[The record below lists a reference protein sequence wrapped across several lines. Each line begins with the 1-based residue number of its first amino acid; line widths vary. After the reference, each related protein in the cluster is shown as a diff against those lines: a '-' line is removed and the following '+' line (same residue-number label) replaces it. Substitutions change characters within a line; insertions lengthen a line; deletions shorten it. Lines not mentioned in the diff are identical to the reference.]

1 MDRKVFTAILLAVI
15 VVGLVCLAF
24 ALFSPFLLA
33 LLWAAVLAVVCYDV
47 YARLARVLRGHRRTA
62 AGIMTLAV
70 LLLIIGP
77 FVALLLFVVEDVV
90 ELADDLKAE
99 NLTPRVEAIMEQP
112 LVRQTLATIKD
123 FVGKEISHE
132 EVISFAKKLAGPAVE
147 ALTDIVQFLFRL
159 AAGIFFVTLSIFFF
173 FRDGPAATRA
183 IRELIPMSDA
193 DRDTILGDIQG
204 AINAAVRGG
213 LVTAL
218 VQGILGFII
227 LFILGIEK
235 PVLLACAMAL
245 ASLIPLVGTAVIW
258 GPIAVWL
265 AIDGEI
271 VKALILV
278 GYGVLV
284 IGMAD
289 NFLRP
294 LLVGRHMEAH
304 PLLLFFGTLG
314 GIALF
319 GFAGIVLGPVVVA
332 LLNVTVRLF
341 RREFAS
347 SATPPPPASP
357 PPA

>member
-33 LLWAAVLAVVCYDV
+33 LLWAAVLAVVCYDA
-47 YARLARVLRGHRRTA
+47 YAQLVRLLRGHRRTA
-62 AGIMTLAV
+62 AAIMTTLV

-77 FVALLLFVVEDVV
+77 FVALILLVVEDVV
-90 ELADDLKAE
+90 ELAEDLKPE
-99 NLTPRVEAIMEQP
+99 NLKPRVQSVMEQP
-112 LVRQTLATIKD
+112 LVKRAVAWIHD
-123 FVGKEISHE
+123 FVGKDISKE
-132 EVISFAKKLAGPAVE
+132 DVAGFAEKLLMPAVG
-147 ALTDIVQFLFRL
+147 AVSDVVQFLFRL
-159 AAGIFFVTLSIFFF
+159 LAGIFFVTLSIFFF
-173 FRDGPAATRA
+173 FRDGPAAARA

-193 DRDTILGDIQG
+193 DRDAIIGDIQG

-218 VQGILGFII
+218 VQGVLGFII
-227 LFILGIEK
+227 LFILGIQK

-245 ASLIPLVGTAVIW
+245 ASLIPLVGTAVVW
-258 GPIAVWL
+258 GPIAIWL
-265 AIDGEI
+265 AIDGQI

-341 RREFAS
+341 RREFAR
-347 SATPPPPASP
+347 SATTPPASP

>member
-1 MDRKVFTAILLAVI
+1 M
-15 VVGLVCLAF
+15 GLVCLAF

-33 LLWAAVLAVVCYDV
+33 LLWAAVLAIVCYDA
-47 YARLARVLRGHRRTA
+47 YALLARILRGHRRTA
-62 AGIMTLAV
+62 AAIMTLAV

-77 FVALLLFVVEDVV
+77 FVALLLLVVEDVV
-90 ELADDLKAE
+90 DLADDLKVE
-99 NLTPRVEAIMEQP
+99 NLSPRVEAAMDQP
-112 LVRQTLATIKD
+112 LVRQVFATIKD
-123 FVGKEISHE
+123 FVGREISRD
-132 EVISFAKKLAGPAVE
+132 EVTDFAKDLLMPAAE
-147 ALTDIVQFLFRL
+147 AVSNVVQFLFGL
-159 AAGIFFVTLSIFFF
+159 LAGIFFVTLSIFFF
-173 FRDGPAATRA
+173 FRDGPAAARV
-183 IRELIPMSDA
+183 IRELIPMSEA

-218 VQGILGFII
+218 VQGVLGFII

-245 ASLIPLVGTAVIW
+245 ASLIPLVGTAVVW
-258 GPIAVWL
+258 GPIAIWL

-271 VKALILV
+271 MKALILV

-294 LLVGRHMEAH
+294 MLVGRHMEAH

-341 RREFAS
+341 RREFAAG
-347 SATPPPPASP
+347 ATPPAAP

>member
-1 MDRKVFTAILLAVI
+1 MPAAEAVSN
-15 VVGLVCLAF
+15 V
-24 ALFSPFLLA
+24 
-33 LLWAAVLAVVCYDV
+33 
-47 YARLARVLRGHRRTA
+47 
-62 AGIMTLAV
+62 
-70 LLLIIGP
+70 
-77 FVALLLFVVEDVV
+77 
-90 ELADDLKAE
+90 
-99 NLTPRVEAIMEQP
+99 
-112 LVRQTLATIKD
+112 
-123 FVGKEISHE
+123 
-132 EVISFAKKLAGPAVE
+132 
-147 ALTDIVQFLFRL
+147 VQFLFGL
-159 AAGIFFVTLSIFFF
+159 LAGIFFVTLSIFFF
-173 FRDGPAATRA
+173 YRDGPAVTRA
-183 IRELIPMSDA
+183 LRELLPMADA
-193 DRDTILGDIQG
+193 DRDAILGDIQG

-218 VQGILGFII
+218 AQGVLGFII

-258 GPIAVWL
+258 GPIAIWL
-265 AIDGEI
+265 AIDGELM
-271 VKALILV
+271 KALILV

-294 LLVGRHMEAH
+294 MLVGRHMEAH

-341 RREFAS
+341 RREFAAG
-347 SATPPPPASP
+347 ATPPASP

>member
-1 MDRKVFTAILLAVI
+1 MD
-15 VVGLVCLAF
+15 
-24 ALFSPFLLA
+24 
-33 LLWAAVLAVVCYDV
+33 
-47 YARLARVLRGHRRTA
+47 
-62 AGIMTLAV
+62 
-70 LLLIIGP
+70 
-77 FVALLLFVVEDVV
+77 
-90 ELADDLKAE
+90 
-99 NLTPRVEAIMEQP
+99 QP
-112 LVRQTLATIKD
+112 LVRQVFATIKD
-123 FVGKEISHE
+123 FVGREISRD
-132 EVISFAKKLAGPAVE
+132 EVTDFAKDLLMPAAE
-147 ALTDIVQFLFRL
+147 AVSNVVQFLFGL
-159 AAGIFFVTLSIFFF
+159 LAGIFFVTLSIFFF
-173 FRDGPAATRA
+173 FRDGPAAARV
-183 IRELIPMSDA
+183 IRELIPMSEA

-218 VQGILGFII
+218 VQGVLGFII

-245 ASLIPLVGTAVIW
+245 ASLIPLVGTAVVW
-258 GPIAVWL
+258 GPIAIWL

-271 VKALILV
+271 MKALILV

-294 LLVGRHMEAH
+294 MLVGRHMEAH

-341 RREFAS
+341 RREFAAG
-347 SATPPPPASP
+347 ATPPAAP

>member
-33 LLWAAVLAVVCYDV
+33 LLWAAVLVVVCYDA
-47 YARLARVLRGHRRTA
+47 YAQLVRLLRGHRRTA
-62 AGIMTLAV
+62 AAIMTVLV

-77 FVALLLFVVEDVV
+77 FAALLVFVVEDVV
-90 ELADDLKAE
+90 DLAEDLKAE
-99 NLTPRVEAIMEQP
+99 NIKPRVAAVMDQP
-112 LVRQTLATIKD
+112 PVRRALATVKD
-123 FVGKEISHE
+123 FVGREISKE
-132 EVISFAKKLAGPAVE
+132 EVATFAKDLLMPAAE
-147 ALTDIVQFLFRL
+147 AVSNVVQFLFGL
-159 AAGIFFVTLSIFFF
+159 LAGIFFVTLSIFFF
-173 FRDGPAATRA
+173 FRDGPAVARA
-183 IRELIPMSDA
+183 LRELIPMSDA
-193 DRDTILGDIQG
+193 DRDAIIGDIQG

-218 VQGILGFII
+218 VQGVLGFII

-258 GPIAVWL
+258 GPIAIWL

-271 VKALILV
+271 MKTLILV

-341 RREFAS
+341 RREFAR
-347 SATPPPPASP
+347 SATPPASP
-357 PPA
+357 PPG

>member
-1 MDRKVFTAILLAVI
+1 M
-15 VVGLVCLAF
+15 GLVCLAF

-33 LLWAAVLAVVCYDV
+33 LLWAAVLAVVCYDA
-47 YARLARVLRGHRRTA
+47 YAKLARLLRGHRRTA
-62 AGIMTLAV
+62 AAIMTLLV

-77 FVALLLFVVEDVV
+77 FVALLFFVVEDVV
-90 ELADDLKAE
+90 DLAEDLKPE
-99 NLTPRVEAIMEQP
+99 NLKPRVATVMDQKP
-112 LVRQTLATIKD
+112 VKRALAMVRD
-123 FVGKEISHE
+123 FLGREISRE
-132 EVISFAKKLAGPAVE
+132 EVSSYARSLAAPAVG
-147 ALTDIVQFLFRL
+147 ALSNVVRFLFRL
-159 AAGIFFVTLSIFFF
+159 LAGIFFVTLSIFFL
-173 FRDGPAATRA
+173 FRDGPAVARA
-183 IRELIPMSDA
+183 LRELIPMSDA
-193 DRDTILGDIQG
+193 DRDAIIGDIQG

-218 VQGILGFII
+218 VQGVLGFII

-258 GPIAVWL
+258 GPVALWL

-278 GYGVLV
+278 GYGVAV

-341 RREFAS
+341 RREFAG
-347 SATPPPPASP
+347 SATPPASP

>member
-1 MDRKVFTAILLAVI
+1 M
-15 VVGLVCLAF
+15 GLVCLAF

-33 LLWAAVLAVVCYDV
+33 LLWAAVLAVVCYDA
-47 YARLARVLRGHRRTA
+47 YAWLARLLRGHRRTA
-62 AGIMTLAV
+62 AAIMTLLV

-77 FVALLLFVVEDVV
+77 FAALLLFVVEDVV
-90 ELADDLKAE
+90 DLAEDLKPE
-99 NLTPRVEAIMEQP
+99 SIKPRVAAVMDQP
-112 LVRQTLATIKD
+112 LVKKALGTIRD
-123 FVGKEISHE
+123 FVGREVSKE
-132 EVISFAKKLAGPAVE
+132 EVGDFAKKLAMPAVD
-147 ALTDIVQFLFRL
+147 ALSNVVQFLFRL
-159 AAGIFFVTLSIFFF
+159 LAGIFFVTLSIFFF
-173 FRDGPAATRA
+173 FRDGPAAARA
-183 IRELIPMSDA
+183 IRELIPMSEA
-193 DRDTILGDIQG
+193 DRDAILGDIQG

-218 VQGILGFII
+218 AQGVLGFII

-245 ASLIPLVGTAVIW
+245 ASLIPLVGTAVVW
-258 GPIAVWL
+258 GPIAMWL

-271 VKALILV
+271 MKALILV

-294 LLVGRHMEAH
+294 MLVGRHMEAH

-341 RREFAS
+341 RREFAVA
-347 SATPPPPASP
+347 ATPPAPPPPA
-357 PPA
+357 

>member
-1 MDRKVFTAILLAVI
+1 M
-15 VVGLVCLAF
+15 
-24 ALFSPFLLA
+24 FSPFLLA
-33 LLWAAVLAVVCYDV
+33 LLWAAVLAVVCYGA
-47 YARLARVLRGHRRTA
+47 YARLARLLRGHRRTA
-62 AGIMTLAV
+62 AAIMTLAV

-77 FVALLLFVVEDVV
+77 FVALLLNVVEDVV
-90 ELADDLKAE
+90 ALAEDLKAE
-99 NLTPRVEAIMEQP
+99 NIKPRVAAIMDQP
-112 LVRQTLATIKD
+112 LVKRALAMVRD
-123 FVGKEISHE
+123 FVGKEISKD
-132 EVISFAKKLAGPAVE
+132 EVGDFAKDLLMPAVD
-147 ALTDIVQFLFRL
+147 ALSNVVQFLFRL
-159 AAGIFFVTLSIFFF
+159 AAGIFFVTLSVFFF
-173 FRDGPAATRA
+173 FRDGPAAARV
-183 IRELIPMSDA
+183 IRELIPMSEA

-218 VQGILGFII
+218 VQGVLGFII

-235 PVLLACAMAL
+235 PILLACAMAL

-258 GPIAVWL
+258 GPIAIWF
-265 AIDGEI
+265 AIDGEL

-294 LLVGRHMEAH
+294 MLVGRHMEAH

-341 RREFAS
+341 RREFAAG
-347 SATPPPPASP
+347 ATPPGSP

>member
-1 MDRKVFTAILLAVI
+1 
-15 VVGLVCLAF
+15 VGLVCLAF

-33 LLWAAVLAVVCYDV
+33 LLWAAVLAVVCYDA
-47 YARLARVLRGHRRTA
+47 YALLARLLRGHRRTA
-62 AGIMTLAV
+62 AAIMTLAV

-90 ELADDLKAE
+90 DLAEDLKAE
-99 NLTPRVEAIMEQP
+99 NLKPRVATVMDQP
-112 LVRQTLATIKD
+112 LVRKALATVKD
-123 FVGKEISHE
+123 FVGREISKE
-132 EVISFAKKLAGPAVE
+132 EVTTFAKNLLMPAAE
-147 ALTDIVQFLFRL
+147 AVSNVVQFLFGL
-159 AAGIFFVTLSIFFF
+159 LAGIFFVTLSIFFF
-173 FRDGPAATRA
+173 FRDGPAAARVV
-183 IRELIPMSDA
+183 RELIPMSDA
-193 DRDTILGDIQG
+193 DRDAILGDIQG

-218 VQGILGFII
+218 AQGVLGFII

-245 ASLIPLVGTAVIW
+245 ASLIPLVGTAVVW
-258 GPIAVWL
+258 GPIAIWL

-271 VKALILV
+271 MKALILV
-278 GYGVLV
+278 GYGVVV

-294 LLVGRHMEAH
+294 MLVGRHMEAH

-341 RREFAS
+341 RREFAV
-347 SATPPPPASP
+347 SATPPAAP

>member
-33 LLWAAVLAVVCYDV
+33 LLWAAVLAIVSYGA
-47 YARLARVLRGHRRTA
+47 YARLVRVLRGHRRTA
-62 AGIMTLAV
+62 AAIMTLLV

-77 FVALLLFVVEDVV
+77 FVALVLSVVEDVV
-90 ELADDLKAE
+90 VLADDLKAE
-99 NLTPRVEAIMEQP
+99 NLTPRVEAIMDQP
-112 LVRQTLATIKD
+112 LVRRTLATIRD
-123 FVGKEISHE
+123 FVGREISRDE
-132 EVISFAKKLAGPAVE
+132 ITSFAKDLAKPAVE
-147 ALTDIVQFLFRL
+147 ALTDIVRFLFRL

-173 FRDGPAATRA
+173 FRDGPAAARA

-218 VQGILGFII
+218 AQGVLGFII

-235 PVLLACAMAL
+235 TVLLACAMAL

-258 GPIAVWL
+258 GPIAIWL
-265 AIDGEI
+265 AIDGEL

-341 RREFAS
+341 RREFA
-347 SATPPPPASP
+347 AGPTPPGSP

>member
-1 MDRKVFTAILLAVI
+1 
-15 VVGLVCLAF
+15 
-24 ALFSPFLLA
+24 
-33 LLWAAVLAVVCYDV
+33 
-47 YARLARVLRGHRRTA
+47 
-62 AGIMTLAV
+62 MTLAV

-77 FVALLLFVVEDVV
+77 FVALLLNVVEDVV
-90 ELADDLKAE
+90 ALAEDLKAE
-99 NLTPRVEAIMEQP
+99 NIKPRVAAIMDQP
-112 LVRQTLATIKD
+112 LVKRALAMVRD
-123 FVGKEISHE
+123 FVGKEISKD
-132 EVISFAKKLAGPAVE
+132 EVGDFAKDLLMPAVD
-147 ALTDIVQFLFRL
+147 ALSNVVQFLFRL
-159 AAGIFFVTLSIFFF
+159 AAGIFFVTLSVFFF
-173 FRDGPAATRA
+173 FRDGPAAARV
-183 IRELIPMSDA
+183 IRELIPMSEA

-218 VQGILGFII
+218 VQGVLGFII

-235 PVLLACAMAL
+235 PILLACAMAL

-258 GPIAVWL
+258 GPIAIWF
-265 AIDGEI
+265 AIDGEL

-294 LLVGRHMEAH
+294 MLVGRHMEAH

-341 RREFAS
+341 RREFAAG
-347 SATPPPPASP
+347 ATPPGSP

>member
-33 LLWAAVLAVVCYDV
+33 LLWAAVLAVVSYDA
-47 YARLARVLRGHRRTA
+47 YALLARVLRGHRRTA
-62 AGIMTLAV
+62 AAMMTLLV

-90 ELADDLKAE
+90 ALAEDLKAE
-99 NLTPRVEAIMEQP
+99 SFRPRVAAVMDQP
-112 LVRQTLATIKD
+112 LVRKALATIKD
-123 FVGKEISHE
+123 FVGKEISGE
-132 EVISFAKKLAGPAVE
+132 EVATYAEKLLGPALD
-147 ALTDIVQFLFRL
+147 ALTDVVQFLFHL
-159 AAGIFFVTLSIFFF
+159 LAGIFFVTLSIFFF
-173 FRDGPAATRA
+173 YRDGPAVARA
-183 IRELIPMSDA
+183 LRELIPMSDA
-193 DRDTILGDIQG
+193 DRDAIIGDIQG

-218 VQGILGFII
+218 VQGVLGFII

-258 GPIAVWL
+258 GPIAMWL

-271 VKALILV
+271 MKALILV

-341 RREFAS
+341 RREFAR
-347 SATPPPPASP
+347 SATPPASP
-357 PPA
+357 PPG

>member
-33 LLWAAVLAVVCYDV
+33 LLWAAVLAVVCYDA
-47 YARLARVLRGHRRTA
+47 YALLARLLRGHRRTA
-62 AGIMTLAV
+62 AAIMTLLV

-77 FVALLLFVVEDVV
+77 FAALLLFVVEDVV
-90 ELADDLKAE
+90 DLAEDLRPE
-99 NLTPRVEAIMEQP
+99 NLKTRVAAVMDQP
-112 LVRQTLATIKD
+112 LVKQALAGIRD
-123 FVGKEISHE
+123 FIGREISLE
-132 EVISFAKKLAGPAVE
+132 EVSNYAERLLGPAVN
-147 ALTDIVQFLFRL
+147 ALSNVVQFLFRL
-159 AAGIFFVTLSIFFF
+159 LAGIFFVTLSIFFF
-173 FRDGPAATRA
+173 FRDGPAAARA
-183 IRELIPMSDA
+183 IRELIPMSEA
-193 DRDTILGDIQG
+193 DRDAILGDIQG

-218 VQGILGFII
+218 AQGLLGFII

-258 GPIAVWL
+258 GPVAIWL

-341 RREFAS
+341 RREFAR
-347 SATPPPPASP
+347 SATPPASP